1 MFKPTGTPQPQKRY
15 KDAHGALVTVES
27 VSHNRVTF
35 YRDGYPLYV
44 KQEDFSDITATAKHQ
59 FRDKY
64 AREGYQLQK
73 VLQLRP
79 TSTRTMA
86 GDTIKVFST

>member
-35 YRDGYPLYV
+35 YRDGYQSPCV
-44 KQEDFSDITATAKHQ
+44 QPP
-59 FRDKY
+59 
-64 AREGYQLQK
+64 ARFMKEFAEVNK
-73 VLQLRP
+73 C
-79 TSTRTMA
+79 
-86 GDTIKVFST
+86 